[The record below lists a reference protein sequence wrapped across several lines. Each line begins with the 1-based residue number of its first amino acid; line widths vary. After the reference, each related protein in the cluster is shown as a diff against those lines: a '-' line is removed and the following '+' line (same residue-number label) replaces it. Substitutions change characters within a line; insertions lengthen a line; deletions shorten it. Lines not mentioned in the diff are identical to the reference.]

1 MENDLD
7 YMEVYYGI
15 SFVPTDIFSQ
25 AYCPWKHPELANI
38 SVGRGVG
45 AAGAARPAKNPEV
58 RWF

>member
-25 AYCPWKHPELANI
+25 AYCPWEHPELANI

-45 AAGAARPAKNPEV
+45 TAWAPRIA
-58 RWF
+58 